1 MKGESQ
7 KLIQFFDGSDKR
19 FCIPLYQRN
28 YDWKLEN
35 CRQLFS
41 DLLMVHQRNSKSHFF
56 GSIVSSLSDD
66 ETRMIIDGQQ
76 RITTVSLILIAMI
89 NAAQAGDLAYDKES
103 QIKLIRNAYLVNE
116 YRDDERKVK
125 LKPIKN
131 DMAAFDALIYK
142 DQEDY
147 IQDSNV
153 TRNYRFFYERIKDC
167 GLKLEELLEA
177 VKKLEIINVRL
188 ERDDDPQLIFES
200 LNSTGLDLSES
211 DKIRNYLLMSLGA
224 NEQEQAYNA
233 YWNKIEI
240 ATDYKPTMFIR
251 DYLTI
256 KTKKIVKIENLYFEF
271 KQYGENSGMNRTE
284 LMADMLRHANI
295 YNKVVSAKV
304 DDPVL
309 AKLLKQLSY
318 IDSQVHMPFILSF
331 LLYSEEK
338 RMAQTDV
345 HKVFKALECYWARRI
360 ICNLPANALSK
371 VFSTLHTDILKH
383 INEFEKRG
391 EPFTSSY
398 PEVMKYVLLKKQGTA
413 ELPNDKKV
421 AEEIAVR
428 NVYKMPIAYRYFMFE
443 RMNNGLSKEYID
455 VVGGMKDGTI
465 TIEHI
470 MPQTL
475 SQQWKADLG
484 ENYQDIYDKYLHTFA
499 NLTLSAYNQSY
510 SNAPYSD
517 KWEGMTDREG
527 KPVIGFKDSIYSL
540 SADLKNCERWTETEL
555 QARQLSLSNR
565 FMTIWSMPV
574 SSFVPLERPIDN
586 VGFNDDEVELTGR
599 QLSAFTYHGQRQT
612 VVSWKAMLIDLC
624 AAIYRE
630 YKTIIEFL
638 CSKKSNNFYSEA
650 HGGYTQFAPGC
661 YVFSDNSTQT
671 KMSIINQLF
680 RECSISDDE
689 LSFDLVPLNQD
700 SENEQHI

>member
-41 DLLMVHQRNSKSHFF
+41 DLLMVHQRKSKSHFF

-66 ETRMIIDGQQ
+66 EIRMIIDGQQ

-89 NAAQAGDLAYDKES
+89 NAAKAGALVYDKES

-142 DQEDY
+142 DPEDY

-153 TRNYRFFYERIKDC
+153 TRNYRFFYERIKEC

-200 LNSTGLDLSES
+200 LNSTGLDLSEA

-240 ATDYKPTMFIR
+240 DTEYKPTMFIR

-284 LMADMLRHANI
+284 LMADMLRYATI
-295 YNKVVSAKV
+295 YSKVVSANV
-304 DDPVL
+304 DDHVL
-309 AKLLKQLSY
+309 AKLLTQLSY

-331 LLYSEEK
+331 LLYSDEK
-338 RMAQTDV
+338 GMASSDV
-345 HKVFKALECYWARRI
+345 HRVFKTLECYWARRI

-383 INEFEKRG
+383 INEFDKRG

-421 AEEIAVR
+421 TEEMAVR
-428 NVYKMPIAYRYFMFE
+428 NVYKMPIAYRYFIFE

-455 VVGGMKDGTI
+455 IVGGMKDGTI

-470 MPQTL
+470 MPQAL

-517 KWEGMTDREG
+517 KWKGMTDREG
-527 KPVIGFKDSIYSL
+527 NPMVGFKDSIYSL

-555 QARQLSLSNR
+555 QARQISLSNR
-565 FMTIWSMPV
+565 FKTIWPMPV
-574 SSFVPLERPIDN
+574 SLFVPLERPVDN

-599 QLSAFTYHGQRQT
+599 QLSAFTYHGQRQA

-630 YKTIIEFL
+630 YKTTIDFL

-700 SENEQHI
+700 SENE